1 MKKKPEQ
8 PAFDGKNPVAKH
20 LNTFNKPSV
29 ERDRK
34 KYHRPSNKKALK
46 SEGFSLI
53 RKQLQC
59 VHRDGML

>member
-1 MKKKPEQ
+1 MKRKLKQ

-46 SEGFSLI
+46 SEGFSLPENS
-53 RKQLQC
+53 
-59 VHRDGML
+59 

>member
-1 MKKKPEQ
+1 MKKPHSK

-34 KYHRPSNKKALK
+34 KYHRPSSKKALK
-46 SEGFSLI
+46 SEGFSFGQ
-53 RKQLQC
+53 K
-59 VHRDGML
+59 

>member
-1 MKKKPEQ
+1 MGKLKK

-46 SEGFSLI
+46 SEGFSFSQRTVEYIGLW
-53 RKQLQC
+53 C
-59 VHRDGML
+59 